1 MNNYEPESTSIVEN
15 NLSHEQLQLLQA
27 IVNADNAA
35 WLDAGHHG
43 PPSTISETEQ
53 RGYQQ
58 GHHADEMDVDDGHR
72 FESAADIHGEGN
84 NVQ

>member
-1 MNNYEPESTSIVEN
+1 MLVTTGLRVQFLSSFNYLYYFHTC
-15 NLSHEQLQLLQA
+15 LR
-27 IVNADNAA
+27 
-35 WLDAGHHG
+35 
-43 PPSTISETEQ
+43 TEQ